1 MKKILIIGASSAI
14 ATSVARIYA
23 SQGDHLFLIA
33 RSGEKLAVL
42 ADDLQVRGAS
52 AVESFAVDLNEFAEH
67 DELIAKAEQ
76 AMGGIDVVLIAHG
89 TLGDQQACEQSV
101 DLTLAEIKTNALSTI
116 SLLTLLANHLEG
128 RGRGVIAVISSVAGN
143 RGRQSNYVY
152 GSAKAMVST
161 FCAGLRN
168 RLAPTGVHV
177 LTIKPGFVDTPM
189 TADIPNK
196 GFLWAQ
202 PEEVA
207 SAIVTAIEKRKNEV
221 YVPFF
226 WRYIMLI
233 IGHIPEF
240 IFKRLKL

>member
-1 MKKILIIGASSAI
+1 MKKILIFGASSAI

-23 SQGDHLFLIA
+23 AQGDQLFLVA
-33 RSGEKLAVL
+33 RNEDKLAVL
-42 ADDLQVRGAS
+42 GEDLRVRGAT
-52 AVESFAVDLNEFAEH
+52 AVASCAADLNEFGEH
-67 DELIAKAEQ
+67 EELISKAEK
-76 AMGGIDVVLIAHG
+76 ALGGIDIVLIAHG
-89 TLGDQQACEQSV
+89 TLGDQRACEQSV
-101 DLTLAEIKTNALSTI
+101 TTTLEEIKTNALSMV

-207 SAIVTAIEKRKNEV
+207 AGIVTAIEKRKNEV
-221 YVPFF
+221 YLPFF